1 MKKFWI
7 VFIILAM
14 VVGGGFGFMWYV
26 LRGLEEHT
34 SVSGGVLVWKVEGGL
49 PEERDDSFWGQ
60 VRGGGETTFS
70 ETLFG
75 LMRATKDERITG
87 LVMDVRSA
95 DMDWAKL
102 EELRGAVAAF
112 RDQGKP
118 VVAYLEAGL
127 TKDYALATAA
137 DRIVL
142 APEAN
147 LMVLGLSAEM
157 AFLKDT
163 LAKLGMEADF
173 VHVGAYK
180 SAPERMTRSSASE
193 ANREMIESIVGDQF
207 DALLDMLADG
217 RNADREQAVR
227 WVDQGLFDGPGA
239 VAAGL
244 ADTLMYYDEALD
256 VEFPDDD
263 VTSLEDYLLESPRP
277 VRGGRKVAM
286 VFVTGVIMPGESR
299 HDNLQGKIAGSESVV
314 EDLQAAADDKSVDA
328 VILRVDSPG
337 GSALASD
344 LIWHEI
350 AELRQSKPVI
360 VSMSGL
366 AASGGYYVACLG
378 DSIFADT
385 GTLTGSIGVFAGKMN
400 RQQMYTKIGVNRE
413 FISRGENALL
423 FSDEG
428 GFTESQRTLFQAQL
442 DGFYERFLTKVA
454 DGRRMT
460 RDQVHDV
467 AQGRVWTGR
476 QGVQRGLVDGLGGL
490 SRSLDATKRLL
501 GVDPEA
507 RITVLTYGEPMS
519 FVERMLL
526 RSLRDG
532 GVTRL
537 AARAGLN
544 GSAAGWGHDR
554 RDGGTAGRRTDARA
568 ARRRDPGRRRDAGR
582 SSVGA
587 DARLHPG
594 SLNRAGPGSVCR
606 RARNPAVVVVTEACQ
621 SDACPL
627 A

>member
-7 VFIILAM
+7 VFIVLTVI
-14 VVGGGFGFMWYV
+14 VGGGFGFTWYV
-26 LRGLEEHT
+26 LRGLEDHT

-49 PEERDDSFWGQ
+49 QEERDDSFWGQ
-60 VRGGGETTFS
+60 VRGGGEATFS

-75 LMRATKDERITG
+75 LMRAADDARITG
-87 LVMDVRSA
+87 LIMDVRAA

-102 EELRGAVAAF
+102 EELRGAVMAF
-112 RDQGKP
+112 REQGKP

-127 TKDYALATAA
+127 TRDYALATAA
-137 DRIVL
+137 GRIVL

-244 ADTLMYYDEALD
+244 ADTLMYYDDMIDA
-256 VEFPDDD
+256 EFPDDD
-263 VTSLEDYLLESPRP
+263 VTALEDYLLESPRP
-277 VRGGRKVAM
+277 AHGGRKVAL
-286 VFVTGVIMPGESR
+286 VFITGVIMPGESR
-299 HDNLQGKIAGSESVV
+299 RDNLQGKIAGSESVI
-314 EDLQAAADDKSVDA
+314 EDLQAAADDKTVDA

-350 AELRQSKPVI
+350 AELRKEKPVI

-400 RQQMYTKIGVNRE
+400 RQQMYRKIGVNRE

-428 GFTESQRTLFQAQL
+428 GFTEAQRILFQGQL

-476 QGVQRGLVDGLGGL
+476 QGVQRGLVDDVGGL
-490 SRSLDATKRLL
+490 RRSLDATKSLL
-501 GVDPEA
+501 GVDQEA
-507 RITVLTYGEPMS
+507 KIAVLTYGEPVS
-519 FVERMLL
+519 LIERMLL
-526 RSLRDG
+526 RSLREG

-537 AARAGLN
+537 AARAGL
-544 GSAAGWGHDR
+544 GSPAAGWGSSAAAVDLLAGGLTGVL
-554 RDGGTAGRRTDARA
+554 RDDGTLAAAAMLDGR
-568 ARRRDPGRRRDAGR
+568 
-582 SSVGA
+582 
-587 DARLHPG
+587 
-594 SLNRAGPGSVCR
+594 
-606 RARNPAVVVVTEACQ
+606 
-621 SDACPL
+621 PL
-627 A
+627 ALMPVSIRVR

>member
-7 VFIILAM
+7 VFIVLA
-14 VVGGGFGFMWYV
+14 VIVGGGFGFMWYV

-34 SVSGGVLVWKVEGGL
+34 SVPGGVLVWKVEGGL

-60 VRGGGETTFS
+60 VRGGGEATFS

-75 LMRATKDERITG
+75 LMRASKDVRITG
-87 LVMDVRSA
+87 LVMDVRAA

-112 RDQGKP
+112 REQGKP
-118 VVAYLEAGL
+118 VVAYLEAGF
-127 TKDYALATAA
+127 TRDYALATAA
-137 DRIVL
+137 GRIVL

-180 SAPERMTRSSASE
+180 SAPERMTRSSASD
-193 ANREMIESIVGDQF
+193 ANREMVESIVGDQF

-227 WVDQGLFDGPGA
+227 WVDQGLFDGVGA

-244 ADTLMYYDEALD
+244 ADTLMYYDDMID

-263 VTSLEDYLLESPRP
+263 VTFLEDYLLESPRQAH
-277 VRGGRKVAM
+277 GGPKVAM

-299 HDNLQGKIAGSESVV
+299 HDNLQGKIAGSESII
-314 EDLQAAADDKSVDA
+314 EDLQTAADDDDVDA

-350 AELRQSKPVI
+350 AELRKAKPVI

-378 DSIFADT
+378 DSVFADT

-400 RQQMYTKIGVNRE
+400 RQQMYRKLGVNRE
-413 FISRGENALL
+413 FVSRGENALL

-428 GFTESQRTLFQAQL
+428 GFTDAQRTLFQGQM
-442 DGFYERFLTKVA
+442 DGFYERFLAKVA

-490 SRSLDATKRLL
+490 RRSLDATRSLL

-519 FVERMLL
+519 LIERMLL

-532 GVTRL
+532 GLTRL
-537 AARAGLN
+537 AAGVGLDN
-544 GSAAGWGHDR
+544 PAAGWGSAAAALDLAAGGLTR
-554 RDGGTAGRRTDARA
+554 ALRDDGTLAAAAMLDGR
-568 ARRRDPGRRRDAGR
+568 P
-582 SSVGA
+582 
-587 DARLHPG
+587 L
-594 SLNRAGPGSVCR
+594 SLMPVAIRVR
-606 RARNPAVVVVTEACQ
+606 
-621 SDACPL
+621 
-627 A
+627 

>member
-7 VFIILAM
+7 VFIILA
-14 VVGGGFGFMWYV
+14 VIVGGGFGFTWYV
-26 LRGLEEHT
+26 LRGLEERT
-34 SVSGGVLVWKVEGGL
+34 SVSGGVLVWKIEGGL

-60 VRGGGETTFS
+60 VRGGGEATFS

-75 LMRATKDERITG
+75 LMRASEDARITG
-87 LVMDVRSA
+87 LVMDVRAA

-102 EELRGAVAAF
+102 EELRGAVMAF
-112 RDQGKP
+112 REQGKP

-127 TKDYALATAA
+127 TRDYALATAA
-137 DRIVL
+137 GRIVL

-147 LMVLGLSAEM
+147 LMVLGLLAEM

-244 ADTLMYYDEALD
+244 ADTLMYYDDMIDAD
-256 VEFPDDD
+256 FPDDD
-263 VTSLEDYLLESPRP
+263 VTLLEDYLLESPRP
-277 VRGGRKVAM
+277 VHGGRTVAL

-299 HDNLQGKIAGSESVV
+299 RDNLQGKIAGSESII
-314 EDLQAAADDKSVDA
+314 EDLQAAADDETVDA

-350 AELRQSKPVI
+350 AELRKEKPVI

-400 RQQMYTKIGVNRE
+400 RQQMYKKIGVNRE

-428 GFTESQRTLFQAQL
+428 GFTETQRTLFQGQL
-442 DGFYERFLTKVA
+442 DGFYERFLAKVA

-460 RDQVHDV
+460 RDQVHDI

-476 QGVQRGLVDGLGGL
+476 QGVQRGLVDDVGGL
-490 SRSLDATKRLL
+490 RRSLDATKSLL
-501 GVDPEA
+501 GVDQEA
-507 RITVLTYGEPMS
+507 KITVLTYGEPVS
-519 FVERMLL
+519 LIERMLL
-526 RSLRDG
+526 RSLREG

-537 AARAGLN
+537 AARAGL
-544 GSAAGWGHDR
+544 GSPAAGWGSSAAAVDLLVGGLTSAL
-554 RDGGTAGRRTDARA
+554 RDDGTLAAAAMLDGR
-568 ARRRDPGRRRDAGR
+568 
-582 SSVGA
+582 
-587 DARLHPG
+587 
-594 SLNRAGPGSVCR
+594 
-606 RARNPAVVVVTEACQ
+606 
-621 SDACPL
+621 PL
-627 A
+627 ALMPVSIRVR